1 MMLNKY
7 ETESSG
13 KVFGCNL
20 IDFDINNQSQ
30 SCEADN
36 FTQNGQ

>member
-7 ETESSG
+7 ETESNI
-13 KVFGCNL
+13 KVFGYNL
-20 IDFDINNQSQ
+20 MDFYINNQSQ

-36 FTQNGQ
+36 FT